1 MQCYSPIHIKNE
13 GAESLRKPWRTV
25 PCGKCPACVAN
36 KASQWYTRLLMQQR
50 YSDNAVFVTLTYADE
65 NLPPVRWDEEGNW
78 NIDVSKDD
86 IRLYHYRLR
95 KALGPEKSKR
105 LKYFLV
111 SEYGPSPTG
120 VSVYGAINRPHYHVI
135 YFNLDKCDY
144 HEVTKAWNKGFTEFG
159 DLTEGRVRYVSGYV
173 IEKNFT
179 PIGRLRPFTFISNG
193 IGRDYVDRVGSY
205 NRGNLDRV
213 YVPYHGKR
221 LPMPRYYKEK
231 LFTEFECKAFNQMC
245 EERSEDLY
253 NSDLV
258 KFGGDVDALENRYTE
273 IRKDFMRKQYQKRRK
288 KKNG

>member
-1 MQCYSPIHIKNE
+1 
-13 GAESLRKPWRTV
+13 
-25 PCGKCPACVAN
+25 
-36 KASQWYTRLLMQQR
+36 MQQR

-65 NLPPVRWDEEGNW
+65 HLPPVRWDEEGNW